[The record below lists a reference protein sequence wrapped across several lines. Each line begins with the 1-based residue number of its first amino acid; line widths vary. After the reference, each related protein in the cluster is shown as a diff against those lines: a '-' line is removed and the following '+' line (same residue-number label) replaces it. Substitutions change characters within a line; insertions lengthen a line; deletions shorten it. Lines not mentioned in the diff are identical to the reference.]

1 MVQALPCE
9 AMLMPKM
16 KWVMSS
22 KRPPAPNPEGP
33 PSEEAAQDLGRLT
46 SSPSP
51 EKVAEHQSSP
61 QKGPA

>member
-22 KRPPAPNPEGP
+22 KRPPAPNP
-33 PSEEAAQDLGRLT
+33 AQDLGRLT